1 MVTVCTDL
9 RRRMSFRRAGELFR
23 AMNGDREYQQGVT
36 LDEVIWLDYADTF
49 AEFVIVN
56 ADRLQLYDE
65 KE

>member
-23 AMNGDREYQQGVT
+23 AMNGDREYQRNFT
-36 LDEVIWLDYADTF
+36 LDEVICLDYADTF
-49 AEFVIVN
+49 AEFITAN